1 MVREGFLEE
10 ELDIDLEEKGEV
22 FKMHLD
28 PRMTT
33 GLEMGVGVANAM
45 GIEGKKTSLVFRTE
59 GISQPCIT
67 DLEEIEAKNIKK
79 KETDNLQG

>member
-1 MVREGFLEE
+1 MVRECFLKE

-33 GLEMGVGVANAM
+33 GLEMGVGVANAV
-45 GIEGKKTSLVFRTE
+45 GIEGKRASPVFRTG
-59 GISQPCIT
+59 GIS
-67 DLEEIEAKNIKK
+67 
-79 KETDNLQG
+79 